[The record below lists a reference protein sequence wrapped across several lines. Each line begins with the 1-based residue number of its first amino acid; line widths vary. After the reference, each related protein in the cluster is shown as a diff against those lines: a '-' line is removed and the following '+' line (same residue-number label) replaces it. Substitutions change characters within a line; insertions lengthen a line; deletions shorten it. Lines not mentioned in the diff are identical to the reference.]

1 MEFVRPKRISGGI
14 DLAPL
19 IDCVFLLLIFFMLS
33 SSYLQPVLSL
43 NLPSAPAVEQPTS
56 HPVTISMN
64 ARSELF
70 VNDEPVPLS
79 HLAARLQ
86 MLTGGDVEMPIMF
99 RGDRDL
105 PYEGFL
111 GVMSATR
118 EAGFL
123 RISLQHEAAPERTP

>member
-1 MEFVRPKRISGGI
+1 MEFARPKRIAGGI

-33 SSYLQPVLSL
+33 SSFLQPAISL
-43 NLPSAPAVEQPTS
+43 DLPSAPALEQPAA

-64 ARSELF
+64 ANSELF
-70 VNDEPVPLS
+70 VNEERVPLS
-79 HLAARLQ
+79 SLAARLQ
-86 MLTGGDVEMPIMF
+86 TLTEGDLETPILF
-99 RGDRDL
+99 RGDREL

-123 RISLQHEAAPERTP
+123 RISLQHEVAPDRAP